1 MRFNKIVPELAVT
14 NITESIAF
22 YVKVLGFKIEF
33 ERQED
38 KFAFLSYQ
46 GSQVMLV
53 EDSGDWIT
61 AVPEYPRGRGINF
74 EIETNEL
81 ADIVKRL
88 RRKKVNLFR
97 DPKQNEYQVG
107 KLRVEVVT
115 ELLVQDPDGYLLRF
129 QQTAKNLLS
138 KQKIINRKS

>member
-46 GSQVMLV
+46 GSKVMLV

-97 DPKQNEYQVG
+97 DPKQNEYRVG

-138 KQKIINRKS
+138 KQKIINHKS

>member
-22 YVKVLGFKIEF
+22 YVKVLGFKSEF

>member
-138 KQKIINRKS
+138 KQKIINHKS